1 MELPGLLAAYG
12 QQIEADLQHY
22 YQVDLLDLY
31 RGKMT
36 PRRCWVLISNL
47 PPGCAM
53 YREMGG
59 NAYFS
64 HEESTLRAGFWQITS
79 SLAGK
84 QLPAPEVPEIGWRT
98 KQREAEEKRDRKL
111 DAFKKRH
118 GISG

>member
-31 RGKMT
+31 RGRMT
-36 PRRCWVLISNL
+36 PRRCWVLISQL
-47 PPGCAM
+47 PPGAAM

-59 NAYFS
+59 QAYFS
-64 HEESTLRAGFWQITS
+64 HEENTLRAGFWQITS

-84 QLPAPEVPEIGWRT
+84 QLPAPEVPEIGWRD
-98 KQREAEEKRDRKL
+98 KQRQVEEKRDRRLAAHERRRK
-111 DAFKKRH
+111 A
-118 GISG
+118 SG